1 VLYVVGAV
9 AALMAPTL
17 TVMFVAR
24 FVWGLGSAGPRV
36 AVMAMVRDSYE
47 GEQMAKQMSFIMAV
61 FLLVPTF
68 APAIAAGLLVIGP
81 WQSVFWLCAAAG
93 GVMLAAAWRL
103 PETLAPEDRMQLS
116 ARDVWAACKTVL
128 VTPGTA
134 GYLLALTALFGVFLS
149 YLASSEI
156 IVDEVFGLE
165 DWFPVIFGGLAVAM
179 AIGMYV
185 NGKIVERFGLDRLI
199 GKLLVANALAVA
211 ALLAL
216 ALATGGT
223 PGIWS
228 FLVVMGTVLFVFQ
241 MLVPDLNAAAM
252 KPLAHVAGTAAAI
265 LGMIPGVV
273 GSVIGTIID
282 RQFDGTIMP
291 LTIAYVV
298 GTAVAIVGWRWAMAA
313 TRTREPAIA

>member
-1 VLYVVGAV
+1 
-9 AALMAPTL
+9 
-17 TVMFVAR
+17 
-24 FVWGLGSAGPRV
+24 
-36 AVMAMVRDSYE
+36 
-47 GEQMAKQMSFIMAV
+47 
-61 FLLVPTF
+61 
-68 APAIAAGLLVIGP
+68 
-81 WQSVFWLCAAAG
+81 
-93 GVMLAAAWRL
+93 
-103 PETLAPEDRMQLS
+103 
-116 ARDVWAACKTVL
+116 
-128 VTPGTA
+128 
-134 GYLLALTALFGVFLS
+134 
-149 YLASSEI
+149 
-156 IVDEVFGLE
+156 
-165 DWFPVIFGGLAVAM
+165 VIFGGLAVAM

-228 FLVVMGTVLFVFQ
+228 FLVAMGTVLFVFQ

-313 TRTREPAIA
+313 TRNTEPAMA